1 MEEIP
6 MVKPK
11 KILQTILPVLAAA
24 FLLSLILNWLYHK
37 DNKYTHKGT
46 QAISGVL
53 ILDNGTLEEE
63 KLFYLTR
70 GWNFFPGKLL
80 SPEDFVDGNVPD
92 AYMQTVTVGRQSNFD
107 LSDKRRPTG
116 GSASY
121 SMTLI
126 LPEEERA
133 YTLVLPEIYSAYR
146 LYVDGK
152 ELLTMG
158 VPESDGFTDK
168 LARRSVTF
176 VAGGQTELLLAV
188 SNRSHFSDGMTYP
201 PVFGIP
207 EAVREIENIRLFLGL
222 LMLVFAVLSTGL
234 SLYMIVAFK
243 GGSER
248 KMLLFFFAS
257 LCITVTYMYPAVFQ
271 FAGISPKFWYAAE
284 LFGIYGTYL
293 FVVMLQN
300 EISDAGLL
308 PERISTAVLAVF
320 TALSVLYSLLP
331 GYFVWQVR
339 LFGKAATAVKLF
351 TVGYLF
357 YCAVRTSMRDEQNS
371 RLLLFCTTAF
381 GLSVLYDR
389 VHPGWEPILG
399 GWPTEY
405 GCLVL
410 IVGLGMILWQEFSEG
425 YRLKLIFAE
434 EKRRLTRQVAMQ
446 KAHYLE
452 LSDKIEDT
460 IRMRHDERHHLQ
472 TLYSIYEA
480 KDYDRLG
487 AYLSDY
493 VLTSMPR
500 MHTVLCKNLI
510 VDSVLRYYEGLCLQ
524 EEIRFE
530 CSVGLP
536 PELPV
541 PEVELSIL
549 FGNLLENAYE
559 AARKE
564 GCADPFVSC
573 QARIRNGTFYLLIK
587 NSFVTPVRRKGGRF
601 LSVRH
606 EGYGVGTESAR
617 TVAENYGGSCVF
629 EEKEG
634 IFVVSVMFLLQEN
647 MIPGKMPE
655 EQL

>member
-1 MEEIP
+1 
-6 MVKPK
+6 
-11 KILQTILPVLAAA
+11 
-24 FLLSLILNWLYHK
+24 
-37 DNKYTHKGT
+37 
-46 QAISGVL
+46 
-53 ILDNGTLEEE
+53 
-63 KLFYLTR
+63 
-70 GWNFFPGKLL
+70 
-80 SPEDFVDGNVPD
+80 
-92 AYMQTVTVGRQSNFD
+92 
-107 LSDKRRPTG
+107 
-116 GSASY
+116 
-121 SMTLI
+121 
-126 LPEEERA
+126 
-133 YTLVLPEIYSAYR
+133 
-146 LYVDGK
+146 
-152 ELLTMG
+152 
-158 VPESDGFTDK
+158 
-168 LARRSVTF
+168 
-176 VAGGQTELLLAV
+176 
-188 SNRSHFSDGMTYP
+188 
-201 PVFGIP
+201 
-207 EAVREIENIRLFLGL
+207 
-222 LMLVFAVLSTGL
+222 
-234 SLYMIVAFK
+234 
-243 GGSER
+243 
-248 KMLLFFFAS
+248 
-257 LCITVTYMYPAVFQ
+257 
-271 FAGISPKFWYAAE
+271 
-284 LFGIYGTYL
+284 
-293 FVVMLQN
+293 
-300 EISDAGLL
+300 
-308 PERISTAVLAVF
+308 
-320 TALSVLYSLLP
+320 
-331 GYFVWQVR
+331 
-339 LFGKAATAVKLF
+339 
-351 TVGYLF
+351 
-357 YCAVRTSMRDEQNS
+357 
-371 RLLLFCTTAF
+371 
-381 GLSVLYDR
+381 
-389 VHPGWEPILG
+389 
-399 GWPTEY
+399 
-405 GCLVL
+405 
-410 IVGLGMILWQEFSEG
+410 MILWQEFSEG

-524 EEIRFE
+524 EKIRFE

-647 MIPGKMPE
+647 MIPGKMSE